1 MKTKFFLKQSY
12 VRPEEPIWGL
22 YAILSVICIGLAYRF
37 DAYIKGGIFILV
49 LTFISNKFVKEL
61 KSYGLYIDEG
71 TLYYEGLKSMYIKPE
86 EIAAIK
92 VNQAYRKMAKGGS
105 IPFEGKNGEVLYT
118 ISLLKSVDEDVERFS
133 DGDIRFQE
141 KHWKKI
147 ICTVVF
153 DREAINCIKSLNSE
167 IRILW

>member
-1 MKTKFFLKQSY
+1 
-12 VRPEEPIWGL
+12 
-22 YAILSVICIGLAYRF
+22 
-37 DAYIKGGIFILV
+37 
-49 LTFISNKFVKEL
+49 
-61 KSYGLYIDEG
+61 
-71 TLYYEGLKSMYIKPE
+71 MYIKPE